1 MKKIQLLILFIILSS
16 ISNRLSAQQLPLY
29 SQYMFNPYMVN
40 SAICGTTEENQ
51 LKLNYRDQFS
61 GFGNGSYNMQA
72 FGIDPTPKTISL
84 SYYRGFHD
92 RWSAG
97 IYLFQD
103 QILPIKNLGFQ
114 ATIAYRF
121 PLLNNLNM
129 SLAISPTFNSLSF
142 DNTIIQPNNPA
153 DELVDPTFVGDLEK
167 SSNIDVNFG
176 IYFFNDRFDFGFS
189 VANLAESEYI
199 GIPSIEPSTNDD
211 FTNDRIQHYLLHSSY
226 NFQFDWASSW
236 AMVPSFLIKSTKVT
250 DPQVDLNL
258 KLIYMD
264 FFWIGSSWRTSDN
277 AIVPMCGIN
286 AQFFFLG
293 YSYDIS
299 TSPLASHYAGSHS
312 ITLGIYFNNKKDYR
326 NVRKRNRF
334 FENRSGPLYW
344 YPDWL

>member
-1 MKKIQLLILFIILSS
+1 MKKTILLLLIIASTFFS
-16 ISNRLSAQQLPLY
+16 RVSAQQLPLY
-29 SQYMFNPYMVN
+29 SQYMFNPYMLN
-40 SAICGTTEENQ
+40 SAICGTTEESQ

-61 GFGNGSYNMQA
+61 GFGNGSYNMQI

-92 RWSAG
+92 RWSG
-97 IYLFQD
+97 GLYVFQD
-103 QILPIKNLGFQ
+103 QILPIKTIGAQ

-129 SLAISPTFNSLSF
+129 SLALSPTYNSLTF
-142 DNTIIQPNNPA
+142 DNTIVQALEA
-153 DELVDPTFVGDLEK
+153 DELVDPSIVGELEK
-167 SSNIDVNFG
+167 SSNIDINFG
-176 IYFFNDRFDFGFS
+176 IYLFNDRFDFGFS
-189 VANLAESEYI
+189 VANLAESEYT
-199 GIPSIEPSTNDD
+199 GIPSVEPSAMDEL
-211 FTNDRIQHYLLHSSY
+211 TNDRIQHYLLHSSY

-236 AMVPSFLIKSTKVT
+236 SMVPSFLLKSTMVT
-250 DPQVDLNL
+250 KPQIDLNF

-264 FFWIGSSWRTSDN
+264 FFWFGSSWRTSDN

-312 ITLGIYFNNKKDYR
+312 ITLGLYFNNKKDYG